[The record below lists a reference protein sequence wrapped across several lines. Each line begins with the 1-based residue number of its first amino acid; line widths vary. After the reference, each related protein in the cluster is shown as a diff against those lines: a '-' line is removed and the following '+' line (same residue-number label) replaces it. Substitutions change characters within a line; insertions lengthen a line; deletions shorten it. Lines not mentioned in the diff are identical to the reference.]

1 MGEVFDGQQAV
12 SQIDVEQLLAGCAG
26 QELVHGFELK
36 CQCPVC
42 LREMGLQSGFEQERV
57 FDMVACQ
64 SAQRTV
70 GYNVRQLD
78 QLVHGIGIRPFHVRH
93 VQDRE

>member
-1 MGEVFDGQQAV
+1 
-12 SQIDVEQLLAGCAG
+12 
-26 QELVHGFELK
+26 
-36 CQCPVC
+36 
-42 LREMGLQSGFEQERV
+42 MGLQSGFEQERV